1 MVISR
6 SIMYNRTK
14 KNKDM
19 NNNIIKSLRRTL
31 LCTVAAAA
39 VSIGFTACA
48 DETFI
53 TQDSPAPVNGNG
65 YKLIVPSNIGGGDT
79 RAIAYDETTGGF
91 TATFETTDCIY
102 VYDVTKTADAIKESD
117 QGEGTWE
124 PTFLHP
130 DANAKNVNLEG
141 ELTFYAR
148 NQEGEYYLVTPGVG
162 DELVLLYNNYGNSIY
177 YYRDFSYNNL
187 NKDGD
192 FAIARVK
199 IESIENGVIKTSP
212 ATFTHTQSIYKIK
225 FTGIPS
231 GVKIKK
237 VTIISE
243 QQKLVQSY
251 SPVYESNGFNNVIY
265 TYAEE
270 GTDQSELTFML
281 RFAEN
286 PYYSS
291 SAGDVIGFRA
301 IASDGYYYY
310 GTRVVEANLENGLY
324 YNGEVAMAEDGKAMT
339 LTNDD
344 TGELVEINTWLN
356 TINTT
361 EAAYTLA
368 GKGYNTPFYWTG
380 GENTLTFK
388 NFTLHNENWYN
399 PIQLSDDAYGGE
411 KTKEHHLLLEGVNT
425 LYRNY
430 QSAALDVYSQVSCS
444 VDITAV
450 SEGAQL
456 NTVDASVYVEN
467 GGTMTIKSGEIN
479 IDGTLGLYSGSTV
492 MVEGGVLTTK
502 WVSFDDWGVSTSF
515 IIISEGGKLRLAN
528 LPEEGRVKAAEGYLL
543 NMETDGEY
551 YVYTV
556 TKDDGSGLAK
566 SISVTPT
573 ATLYYSPSNWNTARL
588 TAYVNP
594 VTTENKSV
602 TWTTSN
608 PDVATVTED
617 GTVYPKSVG
626 TAIVTATTTDGSDLS
641 ADCIVTVMPYG
652 GIWYRNYEISMTPNN
667 QSFINPL
674 TIEGNIT
681 SVAYSSSDES
691 VATVNPS
698 TGEVTIAADAS
709 VGQTF
714 TIKATATVEEDG
726 KYFYPDYSRTAS
738 YTVKLVASTGEGQ
751 REDYPSGGEW

>member
-1 MVISR
+1 
-6 SIMYNRTK
+6 
-14 KNKDM
+14 M

-53 TQDSPAPVNGNG
+53 TQDSPAPVNDNG

-102 VYDVTKTADAIKESD
+102 VYDVTKKADGVKKLDPKAD
-117 QGEGTWE
+117 QEYDQWE
-124 PTFLHP
+124 PTYLHP

-141 ELTFYAR
+141 ELTFYAYD
-148 NQEGEYYLVTPGVG
+148 EEAESVVLVSPEVG
-162 DELVLLYNNYGNSIY
+162 DELVLLYNNDGNSIY
-177 YYRDFSYNNL
+177 YTRDFSYNNL

-199 IESIENGVIKTSP
+199 IESIENGVIKTSK

-243 QQKLVQSY
+243 QQKLVNSY
-251 SPVYESNGFNNVIY
+251 SPANESNGFGDVIY

-270 GTDQSELTFML
+270 GSDPSDLTFML

-286 PYYSS
+286 PNYSS

-301 IASDGYYYY
+301 IASDGYNYY
-310 GTRVVEANLENGLY
+310 GTRVVEDNLENGLY
-324 YNGEVAMAEDGKAMT
+324 YHGEVAMAEDGKAMT
-339 LTNDD
+339 WTNDD
-344 TGELVEINTWLN
+344 TGELVQIEPYWNSIKTA
-356 TINTT
+356 

-399 PIQLSDDAYGGE
+399 PIQLYDEWGGD
-411 KTKEHHLLLEGVNT
+411 KTKEHHLQLDGVNT
-425 LYRNY
+425 LYRNN
-430 QSAALDVYSQVSCS
+430 QSAALDVCSLVSCS

-456 NTVDASVYVEN
+456 NTVDASVDVRY
-467 GGTMTIKSGEIN
+467 GATMTIKSGEIN

-502 WVSFDDWGVSTSF
+502 WVSFDDWGVSTSC

-528 LPEEGRVKAAEGYLL
+528 LPEEGRVKAAEGYKLITIQ
-543 NMETDGEY
+543 EGEY
-551 YVYTV
+551 WT
-556 TKDDGSGLAK
+556 
-566 SISVTPT
+566 IT
-573 ATLYYSPSNWNTARL
+573 A
-588 TAYVNP
+588 
-594 VTTENKSV
+594 
-602 TWTTSN
+602 
-608 PDVATVTED
+608 
-617 GTVYPKSVG
+617 
-626 TAIVTATTTDGSDLS
+626 
-641 ADCIVTVMPYG
+641 
-652 GIWYRNYEISMTPNN
+652 
-667 QSFINPL
+667 
-674 TIEGNIT
+674 
-681 SVAYSSSDES
+681 
-691 VATVNPS
+691 
-698 TGEVTIAADAS
+698 
-709 VGQTF
+709 
-714 TIKATATVEEDG
+714 IKAT
-726 KYFYPDYSRTAS
+726 
-738 YTVKLVASTGEGQ
+738 TGEGQ